1 MLPQTHIH
9 MCGIGRDKLL
19 CLKLIVAGRGLG
31 SDLINTSHKSLP
43 CIHLILFIKIVSLFS
58 VAASSNASINELRNF
73 STRYSIFADYIMHWK
88 TW

>member
-1 MLPQTHIH
+1 MLPQTNIH
-9 MCGIGRDKLL
+9 MCGIGRVKPL

-43 CIHLILFIKIVSLFS
+43 CIHLILFIKILSLFS
-58 VAASSNASINELRNF
+58 VAASTINALRNF

-88 TW
+88 PW